1 MIKLLFRKCR
11 ERHYELRMIKQTRM
25 EYAAKH
31 VEIKE
36 CKYLNLENLNND
48 VSWEINGVTV
58 V

>member
-1 MIKLLFRKCR
+1 
-11 ERHYELRMIKQTRM
+11 M

-31 VEIKE
+31 VEIKV

-48 VSWEINGVTV
+48 VSWEINGITV